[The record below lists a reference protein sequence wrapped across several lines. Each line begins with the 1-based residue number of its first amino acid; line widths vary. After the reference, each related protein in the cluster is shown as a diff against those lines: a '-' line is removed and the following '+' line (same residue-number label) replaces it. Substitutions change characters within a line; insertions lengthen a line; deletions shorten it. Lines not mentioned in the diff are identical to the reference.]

1 MPLKRRPIKISN
13 VTGYTLALV
22 AVLLSLYILIILG
35 VTSSKFFENP
45 ILYFGSAVIQ
55 AYAALVA
62 VPFTIW
68 VIYMQ
73 SRYGAVIVRLFLKEV
88 VLPFVIFAV
97 ITAIS
102 AITIAL
108 SATPYAHYAYIVE
121 IVVSLVFLPPLIS
134 YIVRLMTTGP
144 EEVIGAIEAN
154 IKRVEE
160 FIALSLHILR
170 LYILEAYPDEEAINR
185 ILRRISN
192 AMRNVEKLRLY
203 PEVWHRFRDLLKA
216 IVVESTYL
224 PNRYHMSKLM
234 TYFMKWF
241 IKFRKD
247 RVARAFLRYYRL
259 VALRYMEERL
269 PSDIAESLFLKP
281 TIEVL
286 KQSNAKKGLVAYALD
301 QCIGFLRSIERL
313 GLRGDLTVR
322 EICKI
327 LELVQDYTQGLEP
340 IPELAA
346 LRQVMMRMRKRFAC
360 PPKRPPSIK
369 LETYEKSLERP
380 KEEYKRRSLELIEDK
395 DNIFKA

>member
-1 MPLKRRPIKISN
+1 MGRLNLRREIILRTRN
-13 VTGYTLALV
+13 VTAYALSLV
-22 AVLLSLYILIILG
+22 AVLIAVYVLIALG
-35 VTSSKFFENP
+35 VTSSKFYENP

-73 SRYGAVIVRLFLKEV
+73 SRYGTVVVRLFLKKV
-88 VLPFVIFAV
+88 VLPFIIFAI

-108 SATPYAHYAYIVE
+108 SATPYAYQAYVIE
-121 IVVSLVFLPPLIS
+121 IFVSLIFLPPLIT

-144 EEVIGAIEAN
+144 EDVIRTIEAN
-154 IKRVEE
+154 IRRVEE
-160 FIALSLHILR
+160 FVALSLHILR
-170 LYILEAYPDEEAINR
+170 LYILEAYPDEEEINR
-185 ILRRISN
+185 TLRRISN
-192 AMRNVEKLRLY
+192 ALRNVDKLRLY

-224 PNRYHMSKLM
+224 PNKFYMNKLM
-234 TYFMKWF
+234 THFMRWF
-241 IKFRKD
+241 VKFNKD

-269 PSDIAESLFLKP
+269 PSDITENLFLKP

-286 KQSNAKKGLVAYALD
+286 KQNNARKGLIAYALD
-301 QCIGFLRSIERL
+301 QCISFLRSIERL
-313 GLRGDLTVR
+313 GVRGDLTLR

-327 LELVQDYTQGLEP
+327 LELVDEYTQDIEP
-340 IPELAA
+340 MPELIA
-346 LRQVMMRMRKRFAC
+346 LRQVISRLRKRFAC
-360 PPKRPPSIK
+360 PTRRTPTPK
-369 LETYEKSLERP
+369 LELFERTTPEKP
-380 KEEYKRRSLELIEDK
+380 RRKSTESRIGDR
-395 DNIFKA
+395 NSP